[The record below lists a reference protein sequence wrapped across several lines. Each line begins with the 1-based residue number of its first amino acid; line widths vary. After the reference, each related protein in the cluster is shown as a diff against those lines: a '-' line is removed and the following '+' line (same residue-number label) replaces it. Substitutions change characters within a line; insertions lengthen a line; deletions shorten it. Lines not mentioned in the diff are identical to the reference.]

1 MDLIINTGDI
11 LRLVSNIK
19 INDVFVP
26 KGNLIDVIE
35 IDDDIYKLKVNFESK
50 NYYFYAIDLFLFVKL
65 SPEEMQTVKEK
76 RAKLNFIHD
85 NMFLETV
92 NDIICPDNNRVRKGT
107 RALVLKGGDK
117 PVVLIE
123 NKEEGEFSYLTIVNK
138 LDYKIIEHR
147 MESVLQNWSIEKK
160 EDPENTTFE
169 QAGYHVFLK
178 EIGCSIEVRVTGL
191 DKYTVVQADEAS
203 LDKIKN
209 DLNAAGIENI
219 TEKTLNKTIQIFCD
233 YLLYHHEAFSDF
245 KTYFFKTK
253 RTEIAANNMAIKK
266 KFSI

>member
-1 MDLIINTGDI
+1 MDLIVNTGDI

-19 INDVFVP
+19 INDIIVP

-35 IDDDIYKLKVNFESK
+35 VDDDIYKLKVNFESK
-50 NYYFYAIDLFLFVKL
+50 NYYFYATDLFLFMKL
-65 SPEEMQTVKEK
+65 SPEEMQKVKED
-76 RAKLNFIHD
+76 RAKISVIYE

-92 NDIICPDNNRVRKGT
+92 NDIIDPHGNTVKKGT
-107 RALVLKGGDK
+107 RALVLMGGDK

-123 NKEEGEFSYLTIVNK
+123 DKESGAFSYLTIVNK

-160 EDPENTTFE
+160 EDSENTTFE

-178 EIGCSIEVRVTGL
+178 EIDFSIEVRVSGL

-209 DLNAAGIENI
+209 DLIAVGIENI
-219 TEKTLNKTIQIFCD
+219 TEKTLNKKIQIFCD
-233 YLLYHHEAFSDF
+233 YLLYHHEAFCDF
-245 KTYFFKTK
+245 KSYYEKIKESLTNKD
-253 RTEIAANNMAIKK
+253 NIKK
-266 KFSI
+266 KFIM